1 MFEKKIIVLS
11 VDRDND
17 LGVKTGIKGPL
28 IGEKDILNAAM
39 ELGIADPTESDT
51 NVLFRAIQVSRKLKN
66 EGTPCEVVAITGDI
80 EVGVKS
86 DLVISEQLDTV
97 IKKVKSKGVILVTD
111 GREDENTLPVIQ
123 SKIPIVSIDRIVV
136 QQSES
141 IEDTYFILHKY
152 IREVMEDRKL
162 AGLVLGAP
170 GLVFLLFGIAFL
182 LGRPQL
188 GWFGFLFVL
197 GIYLF
202 LKGFGIDNFIRREF
216 SPKRVGFVF
225 YVIAIL
231 LGIIGVWQSYYYFLQ
246 FPTWQSI
253 PLIVATILSRIQ
265 LIYIAFVI
273 ATFGRFL
280 EAYSNNKKEVLS
292 TLALT
297 FFTAIFSLVLYQA
310 ANYILGSISLEI
322 LMIYLVIGGGI
333 TVLFMRLTGK
343 LRLKSTTNEACS

>member
-17 LGVKTGIKGPL
+17 LGIKTGIKGPV
-28 IGEKDILNAAM
+28 IGEKNILNAAM

-51 NVLFRAIQVSRKLKN
+51 NVLFRAIQVYRKLKK
-66 EGTPCEVVAITGDI
+66 EETPCEVVAITGDI

-86 DLVISEQLDTV
+86 DLVISEQIDTV
-97 IKKVKSKGVILVTD
+97 LKKIKAKGVILVTD

-123 SKIPIVSIDRIVV
+123 SKIPILSIDRIVV
-136 QQSES
+136 QQNES
-141 IEDTYFILHKY
+141 IEETYFILHRY

-162 AGLVLGAP
+162 AGLMLGAP

-182 LGRPQL
+182 LGQPQL

-197 GIYLF
+197 GVYLF
-202 LKGFGIDNFIRREF
+202 LKGFGIDNFLRREF
-216 SPKRVGFVF
+216 SPQRVGFVF
-225 YVIAIL
+225 YLIAVL
-231 LGIIGVWQSYYYFLQ
+231 LGIVGVWQSYYYLLQ

-253 PLIVATILSRIQ
+253 PLVMATILSKIQ
-265 LIYIAFVI
+265 LVYVAFVI
-273 ATFGRFL
+273 AMFGRFL
-280 EAYSNNKKEVLS
+280 EAYSANKKEMLS

-297 FFTAIFSLVLYQA
+297 FFTAVFSLVLYQA

-322 LMIYLVIGGGI
+322 LMIYLVVAGGLS
-333 TVLFMRLTGK
+333 VLFMRLTGK
-343 LRLKSTTNEACS
+343 LRLKVTAEACS